1 MSDQAAL
8 MNWVH
13 RQNIE
18 RYLRMMK
25 TPLTLV
31 ERSFLEQRIAEEET
45 SLRQTIRAE
54 APAKTAAI
62 SEARRM

>member
-13 RQNIE
+13 RQNNE

-25 TPLTLV
+25 TPLTSV
-31 ERSFLEQRIAEEET
+31 ERSFLEQRIGEEEAA
-45 SLRQTIRAE
+45 LRQTIRAE
-54 APAKTAAI
+54 APAKTAAM

>member
-25 TPLTLV
+25 TPLTSV
-31 ERSFLEQRIAEEET
+31 ERGFLEQRIAEEET

>member
-1 MSDQAAL
+1 
-8 MNWVH
+8 
-13 RQNIE
+13 
-18 RYLRMMK
+18 MK
-25 TPLTLV
+25 TPLTSV

-54 APAKTAAI
+54 APAETAAM